1 MMNKNKLLVFVAFAV
16 LAAAALA
23 CEFSASTANI
33 KDAWMASDEAG
44 QVRTDVFTQDAI
56 FYCNVDLANAPDD
69 TTVKASWTA
78 VEVEGEEP
86 NVFLDETE
94 LTGGDNNLTFQLSNS
109 SLWPLGS
116 YKVDLYLNDELDRTL
131 EFEVQ

>member
-1 MMNKNKLLVFVAFAV
+1 MNKNKLLVLVALAV
-16 LAAAALA
+16 LATAALA

-44 QVRTDVFTQDAI
+44 ELRTEVFAQDAI
-56 FYCNVDLANAPDD
+56 FYCKVILANAPDD

-86 NVFLDETE
+86 DVFLDETE

-109 SLWPLGS
+109 SLWPFGR

-131 EFEVQ
+131 EFEVR